1 MSFLNLNNMISL
13 KWILQPSFN
22 NVCILQNDVIED
34 FLQRDEGYIIIKQQ
48 NNQSKTSEGG
58 RAKRDKISSA
68 LAI

>member
-58 RAKRDKISSA
+58 RCQKR
-68 LAI
+68 

>member
-48 NNQSKTSEGG
+48 NNQSKTSGEGV
-58 RAKRDKISSA
+58 AKRDKISSA